1 MACDAML
8 GCLRLSVFNFSFL
21 CSAVPELLEQTG
33 YTRTGEPFP
42 DLHACVQPEGDCHH
56 PTAQGQ
62 DPSAPEEL
70 SVSPPSSTQEPGPAQ
85 TQLSVLVMVLLREG
99 QGRLGISLN
108 HCFLPQNSSS
118 LSCRE

>member
-21 CSAVPELLEQTG
+21 CCAVLELLDQTG
-33 YTRTGEPFP
+33 YTRIGEPFP

-70 SVSPPSSTQEPGPAQ
+70 SVSPFLLPEQCPLPHRSLVQFSYSSQY
-85 TQLSVLVMVLLREG
+85 LSWYY
-99 QGRLGISLN
+99 
-108 HCFLPQNSSS
+108 
-118 LSCRE
+118 

>member
-21 CSAVPELLEQTG
+21 CCAVLELLDQTG
-33 YTRTGEPFP
+33 YTRIGEPFP

-70 SVSPPSSTQEPGPAQ
+70 SVSPFLLPEQCPFPHRSLVQFSYNSQY
-85 TQLSVLVMVLLREG
+85 LSWYY
-99 QGRLGISLN
+99 
-108 HCFLPQNSSS
+108 
-118 LSCRE
+118 